1 MKNYKKKVKELYL
14 IKNNFNKGTIIS
26 RNIGSLYSNSKYV
39 ILPDPDVILER
50 NIIKKTI
57 LIFSFN
63 LFFKLSEK
71 FNYEM
76 IKFYIYKI
84 TESKL

>member
-1 MKNYKKKVKELYL
+1 MKELYL

-63 LFFKLSEK
+63 LFIKLSEK